1 MVGNF
6 GNGGKKK
13 LILYLLKMEKIRQ
26 IIKKRLNEMI
36 SEQNE
41 SNFDYPSFIRK
52 TLKLI
57 YEPLGLWGHAPNPNE
72 DCETGLGVI
81 NIFPHSEQDA
91 WSVLNRFDTNFKV
104 KNRLKSLFEQYS
116 KTKGSEKD
124 FYDWIERNKVLL
136 FGPNGKYTQQLV
148 DLNMETIILGNK
160 NEEYAVKILQEKFP
174 DVRIRR
180 FCSGDV
186 RDTKKGIDIT
196 VEHPS
201 RSFNVQVKPYKNILF
216 SEDPEG
222 EDFYEVESNLKESKY
237 SEKNVN
243 VFMFVNSQLEEY
255 ILFRNKKSKITQI
268 DDNIIRFFEK
278 PVYTNMSLENKKSDN

>member
-6 GNGGKKK
+6 GYGGKKK

-26 IIKKRLNEMI
+26 LIKKSLNEMI

-52 TLKLI
+52 TLKSI
-57 YEPLGLWGHAPNPNE
+57 YEPLGLWGQAPNPNE

-104 KNRLKSLFEQYS
+104 KNRLKNLFDQYS

-196 VEHPS
+196 VEHPT

-222 EDFYEVESNLKESKY
+222 EDFYEVESNLKEGKY

>member
-6 GNGGKKK
+6 GYGGKKK

-26 IIKKRLNEMI
+26 LIKKSLNEMI

-52 TLKLI
+52 TLKSI
-57 YEPLGLWGHAPNPNE
+57 YEPLGLWGQAPNPNE

-104 KNRLKSLFEQYS
+104 KNRLKNLFDQYS

-196 VEHPS
+196 VEHPT
-201 RSFNVQVKPYKNILF
+201 RSFNVQVKPYKNIFL

-222 EDFYEVESNLKESKY
+222 EDFYEVESNLKEGKY